1 MIHIPILFL
10 IVCPSWNSHP
20 VLWSDHKTIS
30 YRSRE
35 TYSLAAPTWID
46 AIGDGQETTIFSNC
60 PLQRPSERCVSQSL
74 GLYHAFTHHSP
85 WCLPAVVRD
94 DSRPCI
100 AHITFQPIIQQLC
113 NSVDLWVKWNLL
125 SQSWIA
131 LQHGIAVAKP
141 ADIMKSV
148 DSHINNE
155 YSKGSVKVIRHR
167 YKLDPL

>member
-1 MIHIPILFL
+1 MRRWTGNYYIFKLPA
-10 IVCPSWNSHP
+10 
-20 VLWSDHKTIS
+20 T
-30 YRSRE
+30 E
-35 TYSLAAPTWID
+35 T
-46 AIGDGQETTIFSNC
+46 
-60 PLQRPSERCVSQSL
+60 QRAMCVSVPWP
-74 GLYHAFTHHSP
+74 YHAFTHHSP
-85 WCLPAVVRD
+85 WCPPAVVCD

-100 AHITFQPIIQQLC
+100 AHITFQPIMQQVC
-113 NSVDLWVKWNLL
+113 NIVDLWVKWNLL